1 MSRNRKS
8 AKTAGTRFERTT
20 ADYMRDVT
28 GQPIDRLVKTGAKD
42 RGDVGPL
49 RNAQGDLV
57 AVECKDTSRL
67 ELSQWIGEAH
77 IEAINYDA
85 VAGIIVHKR
94 KGFTAPG
101 KQWVTMTLDDLLTIM
116 RVRND

>member
-1 MSRNRKS
+1 MTRNRRS
-8 AKTAGTRFERTT
+8 AKQAGSRFERTT

-42 RGDVGPL
+42 RGDVGPF

-57 AVECKDTSRL
+57 AVECKEVGRMAL
-67 ELSQWIGEAH
+67 AEWMREAH
-77 IEAINYDA
+77 IEAVNYGA
-85 VAGIIVHKR
+85 VTGIIVHKR

>member
-1 MSRNRKS
+1 MTRNRKS
-8 AKTAGTRFERTT
+8 AKQAGARFERTT
-20 ADYMRDVT
+20 ADYMKAVT

-57 AVECKDTSRL
+57 AVECKEVGRMAL
-67 ELSQWIGEAH
+67 AEWMREAH
-77 IEAINYDA
+77 VEAVNYGA
-85 VAGIIVHKR
+85 VTGIIVHKR

>member
-1 MSRNRKS
+1 MPRNRRS
-8 AKTAGTRFERTT
+8 AKQAGSRFERTT
-20 ADYMRDVT
+20 ADYIRDVT

-42 RGDVGPL
+42 RGDVGPF
-49 RNAQGDLV
+49 RNTQGDLV
-57 AVECKDTSRL
+57 AVECKEVGRMAL
-67 ELSQWIGEAH
+67 AEWMREAH
-77 IEAINYDA
+77 IEAVNYGA
-85 VAGIIVHKR
+85 VTGIIVHKR

>member
-1 MSRNRKS
+1 MPRNRRS
-8 AKTAGTRFERTT
+8 AKQAGSRFERTT

-42 RGDVGPL
+42 RGDIGPL
-49 RNAQGDLV
+49 RNTQGDLV
-57 AVECKDTSRL
+57 AVECKEVGRMAL
-67 ELSQWIGEAH
+67 AEWMREAH
-77 IEAINYDA
+77 IEAVNYGA
-85 VAGIIVHKR
+85 VTGIIVHKR